1 MIGAWSWLVIAAAWA
16 QAQPPAACEVVVQAT
31 VFDGVAERPG
41 QGVRWQEGRITHVGA
56 SVPTSGC
63 TVHAATWVTPPFV
76 AVGTGTGLMGV
87 ELEPSSRDDG
97 GPAHAVHPSFTPALA
112 YDPRSVVVPVT
123 RLGGIGSAIVVPTA
137 AFVAGSAGLVSL
149 ITGTQ
154 TEAVVALRVG
164 MVLHPN
170 QPGSLAEGLG
180 QLAVLVEDAR
190 RLTSSRDP
198 YANADAWVAPRSEL
212 AALAPVVNGEQP
224 WIVYADRA
232 SDLEAVLDAA
242 SRTQTQVVIFG
253 GAEAWLLADRLAA
266 ARVPVFVDPFVMG
279 AGSFD
284 QLRGRPDNAA
294 LLAAAGV
301 DVGVL
306 APETH
311 NARAVRFVAGNAARA
326 GLPHEAALRSLTS
339 VPAATF
345 QHPERGR
352 IQVGD
357 VAQLALWSADPL
369 DTPGRLVGLVIDG
382 AAQPLTSRQTELV
395 DAWRTLP
402 RDLLPGLPTGAVA
415 P

>member
-1 MIGAWSWLVIAAAWA
+1 MIGAWMGLVIASGWA
-16 QAQPPAACEVVVQAT
+16 QDPTAPACDVVVRAT
-31 VFDGVAERPG
+31 LFDGSEETPG
-41 QGVRWQEGRITHVGA
+41 QGVRWEGGRITHIGA
-56 SVPTSGC
+56 SVPSSGC
-63 TVHAATWVTPPFV
+63 TVHAAAWITPPFV

-97 GPAHAVHPSFTPALA
+97 GPADAVHPSFTPALA

-123 RLGGIGSAIVVPTA
+123 RLGGIGSAVVVPTA
-137 AFVAGSAGLVSL
+137 AFVAGGAGLVSL
-149 ITGTQ
+149 VTGTQ
-154 TEAVVALRVG
+154 AEAMVAQRVG
-164 MVLHPN
+164 VVVHPN

-180 QLAVLVEDAR
+180 QLGVLVDDAR
-190 RLTSSRDP
+190 RIAASRDP
-198 YANADAWVAPRSEL
+198 YANADAWVAPRVEL
-212 AALAPVVNGEQP
+212 AALAPVVRGEQP

-232 SDLEAVLDAA
+232 SDLEAILDTA
-242 SRTQTQVVIFG
+242 SRTQTQVVVFG

-266 ARVPVFVDPFVMG
+266 AKVPVFVDPFVMG

-301 DVGVL
+301 EVGVL

-311 NARAVRFVAGNAARA
+311 NARAVRFVAGNAVRA
-326 GLPHEAALRSLTS
+326 GLPHDAALRALTS
-339 VPAATF
+339 VPATTF

-369 DTPGRLVGLVIDG
+369 DTPGRLLGLTIDG

-395 DAWRTLP
+395 DTWRTLP
-402 RDLLPGLPTGAVA
+402 RDLLPGLPAGAVA